1 MKKALYISVLL
12 IAVIVAFRLGSHSG
26 RRAATAPAATT
37 VARPVLYYVDPMHP
51 AYRSDKPG
59 IAPDCGM
66 QLEPVYASA
75 QLVTTDRARS
85 ESSLPPGS
93 VRIDPQRQQLFGV
106 RVGPVEETS
115 GSYKLRFLGRVAP
128 DEGRTYKLNAGIEGY
143 IQEVSS
149 ATTGSFVRKNQVLAT
164 FSSPMAA
171 MTIQTYMLNL
181 GAEDRFKKSAA
192 EGSVEGQSLA
202 STNANLQQRNQQLHN
217 LGMSSLQME
226 EIRHTRQ
233 FPDAIKIVSPVDG
246 FVVARNVSPG
256 QKFERDTEWYR
267 IADLRRVW
275 VVADVFENEA
285 QYLQPGVQVRV
296 SFPDQGKVFP
306 GRVSNVL
313 PQFDAATRTLKA
325 RIEVE
330 NQGYALRPDM
340 FVNVELPV
348 AFSRALVVPAD
359 AVLDSGLKKTVFV
372 EHGKGVFSPRVV
384 ETGRRL
390 DDRVEIVKGL
400 EAGEKIVVSGNFL
413 VNSESRLQEAAG
425 TYAPA
430 IVPQMNTETSTQ
442 TQTKLNQ
449 NRLKKSDSEN
459 RAQPVPTS
467 SSASYSRRR
476 HG

>member
-1 MKKALYISVLL
+1 MKKTLYFSVLL
-12 IAVIVAFRLGSHSG
+12 IAVTVAFRLGSHSG
-26 RRAATAPAATT
+26 RRVAMTNAAAE
-37 VARPVLYYVDPMHP
+37 ARPVLYYVDPMHP

-66 QLEPVYASA
+66 QLEPVYAGSP
-75 QLVTTDRARS
+75 LVTVSQSAP
-85 ESSLPPGS
+85 SLPPGS

-115 GSYKLRFLGRVAP
+115 GSYKIRLLGWVAA
-128 DEGRTYKLNAGIEGY
+128 DEGKIYKINAGIEGY
-143 IQEVSS
+143 IQDVSS
-149 ATTGSFVRKNQVLAT
+149 ATTGSFVRKNQELAT
-164 FSSPMAA
+164 FSSPMAT

-192 EGSVEGQSLA
+192 EGSVESQSLA
-202 STNANLQQRNQQLHN
+202 STNANLQQRTQQLQN

-226 EIRHTRQ
+226 EIRRTRQ
-233 FPDAIKIVSPVDG
+233 FPDAIQIVSPVDG

-256 QKFERDTEWYR
+256 QKFERDMEWYR

-285 QYLQPGVQVRV
+285 QYLRPGVQVRV
-296 SFPDQGKVFP
+296 ALPDQNVTFA

-348 AFSRALVVPAD
+348 PFSRALVVPAD
-359 AVLDSGLKKTVFV
+359 AVLDSGLKKTVFIG
-372 EHGKGVFSPRVV
+372 HGNGVFSARVV

-390 DDRVEIVKGL
+390 DNRVEIVKGL
-400 EAGEKIVVSGNFL
+400 EAGERIVVSGNFL
-413 VNSESRLQEAAG
+413 VSSESRLQEAAE

-430 IVPQMNTETSTQ
+430 ASLQTNTEASTQ
-442 TQTKLNQ
+442 TDLN
-449 NRLKKSDSEN
+449 KSGSGS
-459 RAQPVPTS
+459 RAQPVPTTS
-467 SSASYSRRR
+467 IVPRPGRRR
-476 HG
+476 G